1 MADEGNIM
9 HFNNLWDEI
18 DASYHEAAT
27 RLGLSDSAMLI
38 LYMLSCG
45 GGQCLLRDITR
56 TAVSR
61 QTVNSALRKLEAEG
75 IVRTEAADGR
85 KKLLRLT
92 ESGRRLAEDT
102 VAKVISAEKE
112 IYSSWTDEELRLYF
126 ELTER
131 FLKDFRAKTADF

>member
-1 MADEGNIM
+1 M
-9 HFNNLWDEI
+9 
-18 DASYHEAAT
+18 
-27 RLGLSDSAMLI
+27 
-38 LYMLSCG
+38 
-45 GGQCLLRDITR
+45 
-56 TAVSR
+56 SR

-92 ESGRRLAEDT
+92 ESGRCLAEDT
-102 VAKVISAEKE
+102 VAKVIRVENE